1 MVVDRL
7 KANRDVLAA
16 CAVLGG
22 FFVVVAAGAYGYTL
36 DWRLPFPRDGT
47 TLVVGRD
54 FLNFW
59 MYGHA
64 ASSANPGTWYD
75 PHTYNAM
82 LAALLGDNYPGQ
94 NLSYPP
100 TLMLL
105 MAPFAR
111 FGYLPALAVWTA
123 VGLAIFVPVIWHY
136 LGDRRAV
143 IAALCSPAA
152 VFGVISGQIS
162 FLTTALMIGVFM
174 WMDRRPI
181 AAGVLIGA
189 LTLKP
194 HLGVLFPI
202 VLAISRRWIVFA
214 SAAITALA
222 LAAISM
228 LLFGV
233 KPWIDYI
240 GIGLAV
246 QNVVLSDPNGIA
258 TPFYPTLFMNVRGI
272 GLPYGTAMAAQAGL
286 ALIAITAAAWAF
298 RNRSNDPRI
307 LAALFFACSL
317 SALPYMLAYDTLALC
332 VAALAL
338 LASGTL
344 DARGRWLARLIYW
357 LPLLQIGLGTLHIP
371 GPALIAPA
379 FALYLFVRL
388 YVAERPQAHAALR
401 AT

>member
-7 KANRDVLAA
+7 KANRDALAA
-16 CAVLGG
+16 CALLGA
-22 FFVVVAAGAYGYTL
+22 FFVVVAAGAYAYTFH
-36 DWRLPFPRDGT
+36 WQLPFPRDGT

-59 MYGHA
+59 MYGRA
-64 ASSANPGTWYD
+64 ASSADAGAWYD
-75 PHTYNAM
+75 PHTYNRM
-82 LAALLGDNYPGQ
+82 LAALLGDSYPGQ
-94 NLSYPP
+94 NWSYPP

-105 MAPFAR
+105 MAPLAR
-111 FGYLPALAVWTA
+111 LGYLPALALWTA
-123 VGLAIFVPVIWHY
+123 LSLAIFLPVIWHY

-143 IAALCSPAA
+143 IAAMCSPAA
-152 VFGVISGQIS
+152 VFGIISGQIS
-162 FLTTALMIGVFM
+162 FLTTAVMIGAFI
-174 WMDRRPI
+174 WLDRRPV

-202 VLAISRRWIVFA
+202 VLALSRRWIVFA
-214 SAAITALA
+214 SATVTALA
-222 LAAISM
+222 LAALST

-233 KPWIDYI
+233 TPWIEYI
-240 GIGLAV
+240 GVGLPV
-246 QNVVLSDPNGIA
+246 QNLVLSDPEGIA
-258 TPFYPTLFMNVRGI
+258 TPFYPTLFMNLRGI
-272 GLPYGTAMAAQAGL
+272 GLPYGASMAAQAAL
-286 ALIAITAAAWAF
+286 AIVAITIVAWAF
-298 RNRSNDPRI
+298 RNRAHEPRV
-307 LAALFFACSL
+307 LVALFFACSL

-338 LASGTL
+338 LADGAL
-344 DARGRWLARLIYW
+344 DARGRLLARLVYW

-379 FALYLFVRL
+379 FALCLFMRL
-388 YVAERPQAHAALR
+388 YAAERPQAHTVLH

>member
-7 KANRDVLAA
+7 KANRDALTA
-16 CAVLGG
+16 CALLGA
-22 FFVVVAAGAYGYTL
+22 FFVIVAAAAYAYTL
-36 DWRLPFPRDGT
+36 NWRLPFPRDGT

-59 MYGHA
+59 MYGRA
-64 ASSANPGTWYD
+64 AATPDPGAWYD
-75 PHTYNAM
+75 PHTYNTM

-94 NLSYPP
+94 NWSYPP

-111 FGYLPALAVWTA
+111 LGYLPALALWTA
-123 VGLAIFVPVIWHY
+123 LSLAIFVPVIWRY

-143 IAALCSPAA
+143 IAAMCSPAA

-162 FLTTALMIGVFM
+162 FVTTALMIGAFM
-174 WMDRRPI
+174 WLDRRPV

-202 VLAISRRWIVFA
+202 VLALSRRWIVFA
-214 SAAITALA
+214 SAAVTALA
-222 LAAISM
+222 LAGISV
-228 LLFGV
+228 LLFGA
-233 KPWIDYI
+233 KPWVEYV
-240 GIGLAV
+240 GTGLAV
-246 QNVVLSDPNGIA
+246 QNIVLSDPGGIA
-258 TPFYPTLFMNVRGI
+258 TPFFPTLFMNLHGI
-272 GLPYGTAMAAQAGL
+272 GLSYKSAMSAQVML
-286 ALIAITAAAWAF
+286 ALFAIGMVAWVF
-298 RNRSNDPRI
+298 RHRPNEPRI
-307 LAALFFACSL
+307 LTALFFAGSL
-317 SALPYMLAYDTLALC
+317 SALPYMLAYDTLPLC

-338 LASGTL
+338 LADGTL

-357 LPLLQIGLGTLHIP
+357 LPLLQMGLGTLHIP

-379 FALYLFVRL
+379 FALCLFMRL
-388 YVAERPQAHAALR
+388 YAAERTQASAALR
-401 AT
+401 GA

>member
-16 CAVLGG
+16 CAVLGA
-22 FFVVVAAGAYGYTL
+22 FFVVVAAGAYAYTL
-36 DWRLPFPRDGT
+36 DWHLPFPRDGT

-59 MYGHA
+59 MYGRA
-64 ASSANPGTWYD
+64 ASSAHPGAWYD
-75 PHTYNAM
+75 PHIYNTM
-82 LAALLGDNYPGQ
+82 LAALLGGNYPGQ
-94 NLSYPP
+94 NWSYPP

-111 FGYLPALAVWTA
+111 LGYLPALALWTA
-123 VGLAIFVPVIWHY
+123 LGLAIFVPVIWRY
-136 LGDRRAV
+136 VSDWRALV
-143 IAALCSPAA
+143 AVLCSPAA
-152 VFGVISGQIS
+152 VFGIISGQIS
-162 FLTTALMIGVFM
+162 FLTTALMIGAFM
-174 WMDRRPI
+174 WLDRRPI

-202 VLAISRRWIVFA
+202 VLAVSRRWTVFA
-214 SAAITALA
+214 SAAITALG
-222 LAAISM
+222 LAAISV

-233 KPWIDYI
+233 TPWADYV
-240 GIGLAV
+240 GIGLPV
-246 QNVVLSDPNGIA
+246 QNIVLSDPNGIA
-258 TPFYPTLFMNVRGI
+258 TPFYPTLFMNLRGI
-272 GLPYGTAMAAQAGL
+272 GLPYGAAMAAQASL
-286 ALIAITAAAWAF
+286 AVVAITIAAWSF
-298 RNRSNDPRI
+298 RNRANEPRT
-307 LAALFFACSL
+307 LVALFFACSL

-338 LASGTL
+338 LADGTL

-357 LPLLQIGLGTLHIP
+357 LPLLQIGLGTLHVP

-379 FALYLFVRL
+379 FALCLFMRL
-388 YVAERPQAHAALR
+388 YSAERTQALAALR